1 MVQLADYTT
10 IHVGGS
16 PGRFIQA
23 HSEGEIIDAVAAAD
37 AANRSITIL
46 GGGSNVLFTEKFS
59 GDVLHIISSGFVN
72 DESACAGAW
81 VTVQAGQS
89 WDEFVAHAVEQG
101 WSGIEGLSG
110 IPGTAGA
117 TPIQNVGA
125 YGQQVSDVI
134 AQVRV
139 WNRKTNS
146 IETLFASDCEFG
158 YRDSIFKRDLHA
170 RVILSVTYQLPL
182 GTMSGPIT
190 FNELAQQLGIELKE
204 RAPIASVR
212 AAVLALRRSKG
223 MVIDSADHDTW
234 SVGSYFLNPRVTAV
248 PEGAPS
254 WEQSDGTFKV
264 SAAWLIENAGF
275 AKGFGLC
282 PEVTLSTKHT
292 LAITNRGQ
300 ATSQQV
306 LDLAHHISE
315 TVHAKFGV
323 KLEVEPRILD

>member
-10 IHVGGS
+10 IHLGGS

-23 HSEGEIIDAVAAAD
+23 QSESEIIDAVAAAD
-37 AANRSITIL
+37 AADRFITIL
-46 GGGSNVLFTEKFS
+46 GGGSNVLFADEFS
-59 GDVLHIISSGFVN
+59 GDVLHINSNGFVN

-89 WDEFVAHAVEQG
+89 WDEFVAHAVDQG

-110 IPGTAGA
+110 IPGTTGA

-158 YRDSIFKRDLHA
+158 YRDSIFKRELNA
-170 RVILSVTYQLPL
+170 RVILSVTFQLPL

-190 FNELAQQLGIELKE
+190 FNELAKQLGIELNE
-204 RAPIASVR
+204 RASIGHVR
-212 AAVLALRRSKG
+212 EAVLTLRRSKG
-223 MVIDSADHDTW
+223 MVIDPGDHDTW
-234 SVGSYFLNPRVTAV
+234 SVGSFFLNPRVTVV

-254 WEQSDGTFKV
+254 WLQSDGTHKV
-264 SAAWLIENAGF
+264 SAAWLIEHAGF

-292 LAITNRGQ
+292 LAITNRGK

-306 LDLAHHISE
+306 LDLALHIQE
-315 TVHAKFGV
+315 AVQTQFGI